1 MTKQDAFWQARNQ
14 SACFGTNPTATKPE
28 GAPCSEEKAA
38 PFLLRAKT
46 SIRGEKG
53 TGKAKSK
60 TALALLLC
68 MALLLLTMGAL
79 AQEAEPVYR
88 VASSE
93 EWNNAIEQI
102 EEQSET
108 DATVILTADIGIFN
122 NQYRYTIG
130 VAGKHITVK
139 SEGEGAPYSIGGKSM
154 ATVELSGDMTFDN
167 VWLSL
172 GQTAGRGG
180 RGTISGFYANGYTAE
195 FTENLNRLS
204 PISMGGQTGKR
215 RRLQTP
221 ISSLTGI
228 SSVMQIHR
236 TIAFLA
242 AARIPAPV
250 RPTEK

>member
-1 MTKQDAFWQARNQ
+1 M
-14 SACFGTNPTATKPE
+14 
-28 GAPCSEEKAA
+28 
-38 PFLLRAKT
+38 
-46 SIRGEKG
+46 
-53 TGKAKSK
+53 
-60 TALALLLC
+60 
-68 MALLLLTMGAL
+68 
-79 AQEAEPVYR
+79 
-88 VASSE
+88 
-93 EWNNAIEQI
+93 
-102 EEQSET
+102 
-108 DATVILTADIGIFN
+108 ILTADIGIFN

-180 RGTISGFYANGYTAE
+180 HGTISGFYANGYTAE

-204 PISMGGQTGKR
+204 PISMAGQTGKR